1 MILFQKIR
9 WRNFLSTGNQFTEI
23 DFTDAQTNLIIGTNG
38 AGKSTVLDALTFVL
52 FNKPFRKIN
61 KSQLIN
67 SVNEKDCT
75 VEIEFTTNSI
85 DWKVIRGIKPNVF
98 EIYKNNELLDRNAA
112 AADQQKWLEEN
123 VLKLNYKSFTQIVIL
138 GSASFVPFMQL
149 PAGSRRE
156 IIEDLL
162 DIKIFSYMSN
172 ILREKIR
179 STNDQI
185 RELTIRR
192 DLVEEKIDMQNNF
205 IEELENRGK
214 ENIKSKNEKIKQ
226 NLKEQND
233 LLGVNE
239 FKNRELESLQTRI
252 ESFTS
257 PDKKLKKLGTLRG
270 KLQQKV
276 ATITKEHKFFNENTV
291 CPTCDQHIEES
302 FRLNRINDAES
313 KAKEL
318 QKGFE
323 EIEEAIRLEEDKQT
337 QFKVL
342 SREATNLTHD
352 ISKNNTRISGI
363 QSRTRDLEQEIQTI
377 TEQLENRNT
386 ERHALEKLTEE
397 LEGLQSKQSNQK
409 ENNVYNEFAHSL
421 MKDGGVKS
429 KIIKRY
435 LPLMNQ
441 QINKYLQLMDFYINF
456 SLDEEF
462 KETVKSPI
470 HEDFSYE
477 SFSEGEKM
485 RIDLSLL
492 FTWREIA
499 KMKNSASTNL
509 LILDEIFDSSLDGFG
524 TEYFTKIIKYVVSD
538 ANVFVISHKT
548 DELIDKFD
556 NLIKFDKVKGFSK
569 RVDK

>member
-67 SVNEKDCT
+67 AVNEKDCS

-85 DWKVIRGIKPNVF
+85 DWKIIRGIKPNVF

-162 DIKIFSYMSN
+162 DIKIFSHMSN

-179 STNDQI
+179 NTNDSI

-192 DLVEEKIDMQNNF
+192 DLVEEKIEMQNNF

-214 ENIKSKNEKIKQ
+214 ENIKNKNEKIRQ

-239 FKNRELESLQTRI
+239 FKNRELESVQTRI

-276 ATITKEHKFFNENTV
+276 STITKEHKFFAENTV

-397 LEGLQSKQSNQK
+397 LEGLQSQQSKQK
-409 ENNVYNEFAHSL
+409 ENNVYHDFAHSL

-556 NLIKFDKVKGFSK
+556 NLIKFDKIKGFSK

>member
-397 LEGLQSKQSNQK
+397 LEDLQSKQSNQK